1 MEKGGVGVS
10 APGNKRRRADGGRN
24 DWRTPPEL
32 FRLLDMEFRFTLD
45 AAADDTNHLCERYIT
60 EAEDALR
67 ADVADHVV
75 WCNPPYGDLSSWV
88 TAFATWAIKGGCTVV
103 ALLPAATDT
112 RWFEHV
118 WQWAHEIRFLTPRV
132 RFLRPD
138 GSPGTSNTTGS
149 LIAIYRPG
157 VLWQYGEAVGPVIT
171 YAPRVMHV
179 RWIGNVPTEKP
190 QQLSLEEP
198 S

>member
-1 MEKGGVGVS
+1 MS
-10 APGNKRRRADGGRN
+10 AWIKNARKERSVDDHDTKN
-24 DWRTPPEL
+24 L
-32 FRLLDMEFRFTLD
+32 VLL
-45 AAADDTNHLCERYIT
+45 
-60 EAEDALR
+60 
-67 ADVADHVV
+67 
-75 WCNPPYGDLSSWV
+75 G
-88 TAFATWAIKGGCTVV
+88 TVV